1 MSSANR
7 IPHAGAYQRHFTHYE
22 GIFFDEFRH
31 DSAWLR
37 DKASIHFP
45 PLADTLDIVINGECV
60 PHPDTDGIDAQ
71 FPTLI
76 CQLAGQ
82 TPLSP
87 SPKKA
92 GHFQIR
98 VAIPASENRS
108 GTLLQFELHG
118 VAQTNFLA
126 WMGRLTN
133 STFLQRFRAQNK
145 NRQLR
150 LTSIETSEG
159 DTIFD
164 FSNRT
169 APYSG
174 SFARRHTKLGLNI
187 AGFLTA
193 DLGIGES
200 ARCMV
205 RAADAAK
212 LETAL
217 VPLKL
222 HCKNRLGDDTYTL
235 RLENE
240 NPHKFNVVHLDPP
253 ASRDLDHH
261 HGKAFREGK
270 YNIGYWA
277 WELPEFPDAWV
288 PSCLYFDEIWCPS
301 DFAREAIAMKVSLP
315 VIAMPHAISFKR
327 PTGDVRQRFGLPSDR
342 FLFLVLYDLNSY
354 SERKNPSAAI
364 NAFRLSALAEKGA
377 ALVLKVHNVSGNEK
391 DLQTLRADI
400 ADLPGSVIITDTLSR
415 ADVYA
420 LEAACD
426 SYVSLHRSEG
436 FGLAIAECM
445 YLGKPVISTDWSAT
459 AEFVDTTNGCPVNYS
474 LKTLE
479 RSFGPYGKGQT
490 WAEADP
496 EHAAEWMR
504 KLHGDSSLVEQ
515 LGNQARETIE
525 SRYSPE
531 VIGARYRKR
540 LENITMW

>member
-7 IPHAGAYQRHFTHYE
+7 IPHAGAYRRHFTHYE

-37 DKASIHFP
+37 DTAAIHFP
-45 PLADTLDIVINGECV
+45 PLADTLDIVIKGECV
-60 PHPDTDGIDAQ
+60 LHPDASGFETS
-71 FPTLI
+71 FPSLT
-76 CQLAGQ
+76 CHLAGHP
-82 TPLSP
+82 PLSH

-92 GHFQIR
+92 GSFQLYLTL
-98 VAIPASENRS
+98 PASES
-108 GTLLQFELHG
+108 QTGTLLRLSLEG
-118 VAQTNFLA
+118 VARTNFLA
-126 WMGRLTN
+126 WMGRITN
-133 STFLQRFRAQNK
+133 AASLQRFRAQNK

-164 FSNRT
+164 FGNRS

-174 SFARRHTKLGLNI
+174 SFARKHTKIGLNI

-205 RAADAAK
+205 RAADAAQ
-212 LETAL
+212 LDTAL

-222 HCKNRLGDDTYTL
+222 HCKNRLGDDTYTS

-253 ASRDLDHH
+253 ASRDIDHH
-261 HGKAFREGK
+261 HGKAFRAGK

-277 WELPEFPDAWV
+277 WELPEFPDSWV

-301 DFAREAIAMKVSLP
+301 EFAREAIAMKVSLP

-327 PTGDVRQRFGLPSDR
+327 PTGDVRPGFGLPADK

-364 NAFRLSALAEKGA
+364 NAFRLSGLAEKGA
-377 ALVLKVHNVSGNEK
+377 ALVLKVHNVHGHESDLEK
-391 DLQTLRADI
+391 LRDAI
-400 ADLPGSVIITDTLSR
+400 ADFPGSVILTDTLSR
-415 ADVYA
+415 AEVYA

-426 SYVSLHRSEG
+426 CYVSLHRSEG

-445 YLGKPVISTDWSAT
+445 YLGKPVISTNWSAT
-459 AEFVDTTNGCPVNYS
+459 AEFVDETNGCPVNYS

-479 RSFGPYGKGQT
+479 RSFGPYSKGQT

-504 KLHGDSSLVEQ
+504 KLHGDPSLVRQ
-515 LGNQARETIE
+515 LGDQARATIE

-531 VIGARYRKR
+531 VIGARYRRR

>member
-1 MSSANR
+1 MSSVNR
-7 IPHAGAYQRHFTHYE
+7 IPSAGAYRRHFTHYE

-37 DKASIHFP
+37 DQAVIHFP
-45 PLADTLDIVINGECV
+45 PLADALEIVIHGEYV
-60 PHPDTDGIDAQ
+60 RHPEAIGIEKTY
-71 FPTLI
+71 PTLV
-76 CQLAGQ
+76 CRLEGQ
-82 TPLSP
+82 PPVTQTS
-87 SPKKA
+87 KKA
-92 GHFQIR
+92 KRFKLR
-98 VAIPASENRS
+98 LTIPASES
-108 GTLLQFELHG
+108 QTGTLLRLSLAG
-118 VAQTNFLA
+118 VTRTNFLA
-126 WMGRLTN
+126 WMGRITEVA
-133 STFLQRFRAQNK
+133 SWQRFRAQNK

-164 FSNRT
+164 FANRT

-174 SFARRHTKLGLNI
+174 SFARKHTKIGLNI

-205 RAADAAK
+205 RAADAAQ
-212 LETAL
+212 LDTAL

-222 HCKNRLGDDTYTL
+222 HCKNRLGDDTYTS

-253 ASRDLDHH
+253 ASRDIDHH
-261 HGKAFREGK
+261 HGKAFRTGK

-288 PSCLYFDEIWCPS
+288 PSCVYFDEIWCPS
-301 DFAREAIAMKVSLP
+301 EFAREAIAMKISLP

-327 PTGDVRQRFGLPSDR
+327 PTGDVRQRFGLPANQ

-354 SERKNPSAAI
+354 SERKNPRAAI
-364 NAFRLSALAEKGA
+364 KAFRLSGLAGRGA
-377 ALVLKVHNVSGNEK
+377 ALVLKVHNVSGNEQ
-391 DLQTLRADI
+391 DLEKLRDEI
-400 ADLPGSVIITDTLSR
+400 AELPGSVIITDTLSR

-426 SYVSLHRSEG
+426 CYVSLHRSEG

-445 YLGKPVISTDWSAT
+445 YLGKPVISTNWSAT
-459 AEFVDTTNGCPVNYS
+459 AEFVDKTNGCPVDYS

-496 EHAAEWMR
+496 EHAADWMR
-504 KLHGDSSLVEQ
+504 KLHADSTLVQRLGD
-515 LGNQARETIE
+515 QARATIE

-531 VIGARYRKR
+531 VIGARYRRR